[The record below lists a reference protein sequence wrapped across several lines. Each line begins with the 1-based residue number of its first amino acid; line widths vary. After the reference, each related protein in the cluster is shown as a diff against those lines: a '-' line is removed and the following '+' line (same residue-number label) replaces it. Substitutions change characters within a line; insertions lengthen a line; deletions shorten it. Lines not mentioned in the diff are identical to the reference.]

1 MSETHYA
8 KNCCDTS
15 RRQVAASLPRCVAA
29 TSRLVCTAAP
39 TRCCDKTLVMSTH
52 VQDWYFSLDLIDR
65 KDTSVL
71 TLVDQLLVSAMGPPG
86 GGRNEITPRFLRH
99 FNIISIDS
107 FSTETMRNIFSV
119 IMDWHFNNHGF
130 EMQIRR
136 FSKVLLDHNGLVV
149 SPFLSLFQA
158 VPWKEYFS
166 FLLLPFKL

>member
-1 MSETHYA
+1 MKQDVFLRIEA
-8 KNCCDTS
+8 
-15 RRQVAASLPRCVAA
+15 L
-29 TSRLVCTAAP
+29 
-39 TRCCDKTLVMSTH
+39 KTL
-52 VQDWYFSLDLIDR
+52 DRFCSLDLIDR

-71 TLVDQLLVSAMGPPG
+71 KLVDQLLVSAMGPPG

-136 FSKVLLDHNGLVV
+136 FSKVHLDYKGLAFLC
-149 SPFLSLFQA
+149 SLSL
-158 VPWKEYFS
+158 KTLFS
-166 FLLLPFKL
+166 FYCLSSCNWKLVAIKSDHMMRWLLIIP